1 MVDCMYELPTPED
14 IKKYRKQLKLTQV
27 DLAKRAGVSQSL
39 IARIE
44 AGNVDPRLSTLRRIV
59 DAMKVEEIRDVCAE
73 DIVKAPVIHVSPDDT
88 VGQASEIMKKHGISQ
103 LPVLKGGVQVG
114 SVSEAMVIKGID
126 LEKDLSKIST
136 KKIGEIM
143 NGGFP
148 TVEKR
153 TGMKVL
159 SKLLELDPAVLI
171 AEKGKVVGIITKA
184 DVLKL
189 IER

>member
-1 MVDCMYELPTPED
+1 MYELPSSKD
-14 IKKYRKQLKLTQV
+14 IKKYRKQVKLTQV
-27 DLAKRAGVSQSL
+27 ALAKRAGVSQSL

-44 AGNVDPRLSTLRRIV
+44 SGDVDPRLSTLRKIL

-73 DIVKAPVIHVSPDDT
+73 DIMKAPVIHVTPTDT
-88 VGQASEIMKKHGISQ
+88 VGHASEIMEKRGISQ
-103 LPVLKGGVQVG
+103 LPVLEAGVQVG
-114 SVSEAMVIKGID
+114 SISEAMVIKGMD
-126 LEKDLSKIST
+126 LEKDLSKVSA
-136 KKIGEIM
+136 KKIGEVM

-148 TVEKR
+148 TVEKK
-153 TGMKVL
+153 TGVKLL

-171 AEKGKVVGIITKA
+171 TERGKAVGIVTKA